1 MFWNIL
7 KKDLKRKKTMNIILF
22 IFVVLSACFVAAGLS
37 NVVSVMSGTD
47 YYFDLAGMGDYVVA
61 TVGESNVGAV
71 TDKLE
76 GESCVTEIKT
86 EIVLMVDGDN
96 ISIPGNDDYES
107 PDRMIMIMPVD
118 GGAIKYFNDNNEEL
132 TEVKK
137 GEAYLSGNFMGQND
151 LQPGDTIKIEIN
163 EKVYTFTVAGH
174 AKDALL
180 GSDFMGNTRII
191 INPADWETIIEDDE
205 YYQWYVIE
213 FSHVFATDP
222 GKVKSIVSDVDGTML
237 SYPKDTFKVAYVLDL
252 ITAFIVVAMSLVLVI
267 VSFTVLKFSIN
278 FTVMEEFREIG
289 VMKAI
294 GIKSS
299 KIRMMYITKYMMI
312 GAAGAVIGLIAS
324 FPFGKLLL
332 SSVANKMVLGSEH
345 AAFMNILGAVV
356 VFGVVILFAYHCTG
370 KVKSLTPLDAIRQGQ
385 TGERYN
391 KKRGIR
397 LKNFHGSNPAFLAV
411 NDIMSAPKRFITI
424 LLTFCLCTLL
434 VLVLENTVTTL
445 TGDTLASTFGQPS
458 DLYFGIE
465 KDDIGEIAFAEGV
478 DGIKDRLDEMED
490 KLEDAGIPG
499 HVYKEL
505 NFMITYKVGDE
516 KYGFWSQYGVGTDA
530 KDYTV
535 LTGSAPQN
543 GNEIMITDQIAKATG
558 LEIGD
563 TVKAEYNGDETE
575 FIVTGTFQTMNQLGE
590 CIRLHQDCDLDLKG
604 TANYFEYQVDFYDDP
619 SPSEIEARKAKITEL
634 FDTDR
639 GIVMNAGEFVDK
651 CTSSSGPIGAARD
664 LLLAITFIVIVL
676 VAILMERSFISDEKD
691 QIALLK
697 ALGFGTGTVIRWHT
711 LRLGLAS
718 FVAVILAA
726 ILSLP
731 ATQLM
736 ITPIF
741 AFMGAGKVDYEY
753 RPEMIFVFY
762 PLLILAVSAAAAF
775 FTSLYTKSVKAS
787 DTSNIE

>member
-7 KKDLKRKKTMNIILF
+7 RKDLKRKKTMNIILF

-47 YYFDLAGMGDYVVA
+47 YYFDQAGLGDYVVA
-61 TVGESNVGAV
+61 TVGKPNVGAV
-71 TDKLE
+71 SDKFD
-76 GESCVTEIKT
+76 GESYVSEVRTET
-86 EIVLMVDGDN
+86 ALTVDGDN
-96 ISIPGNDDYES
+96 ISIPGNDDYVS
-107 PDRMIMIMPVD
+107 PDRMIMLQSVD
-118 GGAIKYFNDNNEEL
+118 SGAIKYFDDNNEEI
-132 TEVKK
+132 TSVAK
-137 GEAYLSGNFMGQND
+137 GEAYVSGNFMEKND
-151 LQPGDTIKIEIN
+151 LKPGDTFIVEIGDK
-163 EKVYTFTVAGH
+163 EYSFKVAGH
-174 AKDALL
+174 SKDALL
-180 GSDFMGNTRII
+180 GSDFMGNTRFIVNQEDWEI
-191 INPADWETIIEDDE
+191 INEDEE
-205 YYQWYVIE
+205 YAELYTIE
-213 FSHVFATDP
+213 FSHIFSSDP
-222 GKVKSIVSDVDGTML
+222 AKVKSVVSDIEGTLL

-312 GAAGAVIGLIAS
+312 GIVGAGIGLIAS

-332 SSVANKMVLGSEH
+332 SSVAKKMVLGSEH

-356 VFGVVILFAYHCTG
+356 VLGVVILFAYHCTG
-370 KVKSLTPLDAIRQGQ
+370 KVKSLSPLDAIRQGQ

-391 KKRGIR
+391 KKRGFR
-397 LKNFHGSNPAFLAV
+397 LKNFHGSNAAFLAI
-411 NDIMSAPKRFITI
+411 NDVLSSPKRFITI
-424 LLTFCLCTLL
+424 LFTFCLCTLL

-445 TGDTLASTFGQPS
+445 TGSTLATTFGQPS

-465 KDDIGEIAFAEGV
+465 KDDIVEVVSI
-478 DGIKDRLDEMED
+478 DGIPGIEKRLSEMED

-516 KYGFWSQYGVGTDA
+516 KYGLWSQYGVGTDA
-530 KDYTV
+530 KDYTM
-535 LTGSAPQN
+535 LTGTAPQN
-543 GNEIMITDQIAKATG
+543 GNEIAITQQIANMTG
-558 LEIGD
+558 LKIGD
-563 TVKAEYNGDETE
+563 TVIAEYNGEETE
-575 FIVTGTFQTMNQLGE
+575 LIVTATFQTMNQLGE
-590 CIRLHQDCDLDLKG
+590 CVRLHQDVDLDLMG
-604 TANYFEYQVDFYDDP
+604 TANYFEYQVDFDDDP
-619 SPSEIEARKAKITEL
+619 SPAEIEARKEKIAEI
-634 FDTDR
+634 FDCDD
-639 GIVMNAGEFVDK
+639 GVVMNAGEFVDK

-664 LLLAITFIVIVL
+664 LLLVITFIVIVL

-726 ILSLP
+726 LLSLP
-731 ATQLM
+731 ATHLM